1 MSFSI
6 KIYDE
11 RNALI
16 ERREIS
22 SVDSLDT
29 FEDDSLY
36 RVMVALNDAFLNDL
50 KKKVELES
58 KNGAFFFKSIKI
70 DKLTLVDRFDAKNR
84 TTLWPNNIQRLRGK
98 EIRYLGKLVY
108 QKARTILQL
117 RKILTNTGDSGQA
130 EISVDWFCAEPG
142 CTNLSLPCPQSH
154 YCPIHCEICKMYKDC
169 SVISLFKVIVQSA
182 LSLSGLLDKL
192 KNTQEMVGRLDEKT
206 MQALLYY
213 RIYNDFLKTLEES
226 DSLEATRACRFALV
240 SEFLS
245 DVLLYPCDLLF
256 ELESNI
262 GRITRRSVLGLCEWG
277 VIKFINEAKGYM
289 AALIST
295 SHFAYGFFGAIQRL
309 WRQHPNVIIIENKN
323 GLQVCRSYYSG
334 LYIQTNPPTGFW
346 DWFQRLEAAI
356 YKETSEEK
364 SRKIG
369 TEIYEEFGEEML
381 RTLGTKVRIIDYG
394 GGTGTVLGA
403 FLEMFLD
410 TVSTDTVLEI
420 KIIDVDKSSLE
431 FADKV
436 IPKLLEKHG
445 FHRKAFATVKGDIFN
460 VPIERADIALIS
472 QVLDLYTEILVDS
485 FRHTQKFSRV
495 FLDFL
500 ENVLRDKMKTTVETG
515 QQWKYTLRIAESLLS
530 PYYFIV
536 AKAAGLMNGKFDS
549 SKAYLIKLGFQ
560 SEKMQWIKEIAKY
573 SQHMII
579 ADRVIDARQLREGNL
594 RAYGSDSDSQ
604 GFHLSKS
611 SRD

>member
-29 FEDDSLY
+29 FEDDRFY
-36 RVMVALNDAFLNDL
+36 RVMVALNDTFLNDL
-50 KKKVELES
+50 KKKAEIET

-84 TTLWPNNIQRLRGK
+84 TTLWLNNIQRLRGK
-98 EIRYLGKLVY
+98 EIKYLGELVY

-117 RKILTNTGDSGQA
+117 KKILTNTGDSGQA
-130 EISVDWFCAEPG
+130 EISVDWLCAEPE
-142 CTNLSLPCPQSH
+142 CTNLSVPCPHSH
-154 YCPIHCEICKMYKDC
+154 YCPVHCKICRMYKDC
-169 SVISLFKVIVQSA
+169 SLISLFRVIDQST

-192 KNTQEMVGRLDEKT
+192 KNTQELFGRLDEKT
-206 MQALLYY
+206 IQALLYY

-226 DSLEATRACRFALV
+226 DSLEAARACRFALV

-256 ELESNI
+256 EIESDI
-262 GRITRRSVLGLCEWG
+262 GRITRRSVLDLCEWG
-277 VIKFINEAKGYM
+277 VIKFINEARGYI
-289 AALIST
+289 AALILP

-323 GLQVCRSYYSG
+323 DLQVCRSYYSG
-334 LYIQTNPPTGFW
+334 LYIQTNPATGFW

-369 TEIYEEFGEEML
+369 KEIYEKFGEEML

-394 GGTGTVLGA
+394 GGTGTVLRA
-403 FLEMFLD
+403 FLELFLNK
-410 TVSTDTVLEI
+410 VSNDTVLEI
-420 KIIDVDKSSLE
+420 KIIDVDKLSLD
-431 FADKV
+431 FANKV
-436 IPKLLEKHG
+436 IPELLEKYG
-445 FHRKAFATVKGDIFN
+445 FHRSAFATVKGDIFN
-460 VPIERADIALIS
+460 VTIERADIALIS
-472 QVLDLYTEILVDS
+472 QVLDLYTEILSDN
-485 FRHTQKFSRV
+485 FPRTQKFSRV

-500 ENVLRDKMKTTVETG
+500 ENVLRDKIKMTFETG

-530 PYYFIV
+530 PYYFMV
-536 AKAAGLMNGKFDS
+536 AKAAGLTNGEFDS

-560 SEKMQWIKEIAKY
+560 SGKIRWIKEIAKY

-579 ADRVIDARQLREGNL
+579 ADRVIDAHQLREWNL
-594 RAYGSDSDSQ
+594 RAYGSDLDSR